1 MAWLLCDYL
10 TRFSPGV
17 NGWTL
22 QWRAVKWKASLVVA
36 GLVHWLW
43 NWYVSVV
50 EKGTDLRCYQKKK
63 KKGKYWRTCLIV
75 GFLPLIGNRFRD
87 VSVRIF
93 DTAHFKKGSPA
104 GIWQPGVNLNLSS
117 CCLLKCPR
125 GPHRLDATVE
135 SRCFLSP
142 SEGTWDCPQP
152 NEDAAAAHPADTGG
166 SPSPTDLPSAHRPR
180 GPPGSRR
187 AGRGEQAVPALPG
200 GSSGLAAASRA
211 GSR

>member
-1 MAWLLCDYL
+1 MWLFDQIL
-10 TRFSPGV
+10 TWGKWVNTSVEGCEMKGQFGCGRTSALTLKLVCFCSRKRNRFEMLS
-17 NGWTL
+17 
-22 QWRAVKWKASLVVA
+22 
-36 GLVHWLW
+36 
-43 NWYVSVV
+43 
-50 EKGTDLRCYQKKK
+50 KK